1 MALAPAHGESEAS
14 PFDGA
19 VGDGDPPA
27 NANQLQYYVLGLWY
41 ARRMRAAR

>member
-19 VGDGDPPA
+19 GGDGDPPA
-27 NANQLQYYVLGLWY
+27 IATQLQYYVLGLWC
-41 ARRMRAAR
+41 ARRMRAVR